1 MKLSRLFLCIHRVL
15 GLVLS
20 ILFLVWFLSGMVMM
34 YRTYPSVSEQQR
46 MAHAERIIMCDAIS
60 QQKMPQ
66 GLSALSLQQ
75 VAGRPIFL
83 MSTAEGE
90 SQVDALAGKPIVGF
104 LPEQMESIAAR
115 WSSAVPI
122 LKDTLNEIDIWLIG
136 AMPFKEFPVYHY
148 SLNDREGSELYLSS
162 RTGQALQL
170 TNRESRFWR

>member
-46 MAHAERIIMCDAIS
+46 MAHAERLKECEAIS
-60 QQKMPQ
+60 SLQMPQ

-90 SQVDALAGKPIVGF
+90 SQVDALTGKPIESF
-104 LPEQMESIAAR
+104 LPEEMESI
-115 WSSAVPI
+115 P
-122 LKDTLNEIDIWLIG
+122 
-136 AMPFKEFPVYHY
+136 
-148 SLNDREGSELYLSS
+148 
-162 RTGQALQL
+162 
-170 TNRESRFWR
+170 